1 MRAHLFALTV
11 ALMGLTPAVP
21 ASAAN
26 PPAARVVT
34 AVSPA
39 SSPIKDEH
47 VRPVTG
53 TLRAHAIPNQLPAW
67 TQPGSSVASQ
77 PRISAA
83 ATSSNAFL
91 TLPYIGWHSITS
103 VFDHCNPD
111 YTTDGRVCRF
121 DGAIGWKTNG
131 VDPSFALGY
140 AGTPG
145 GSASTTPRWRKWSRK
160 CS

>member
-1 MRAHLFALTV
+1 MRAHVFVLTV

-26 PPAARVVT
+26 RPAARVVT
-34 AVSPA
+34 AVTPA

-53 TLRAHAIPNQLPAW
+53 TLRAHAIPDQLPAW

-83 ATSSNAFL
+83 ATSANALL
-91 TLPYIGWHSITS
+91 TLADIDWDSLTA
-103 VFDHCNPD
+103 VLDDC
-111 YTTDGRVCRF
+111 
-121 DGAIGWKTNG
+121 K
-131 VDPSFALGY
+131 
-140 AGTPG
+140 
-145 GSASTTPRWRKWSRK
+145 
-160 CS
+160 